1 MDKVKNRTPSV
12 SLKDINFTPILIAV
26 LVLFITFGKL
36 FKKNKFEVKYKF
48 FLFPVILFLWKKR
61 KTSRTDL
68 LLTGL
73 CDSGKTALFS
83 QLLYS
88 KESETFTSITE
99 NVGEYKCNKGVL
111 RLVDIPGHER
121 LRIKFFDQYKSYAK
135 AIVYVV
141 DSVTFQ
147 KDIRDVAE

>member
-1 MDKVKNRTPSV
+1 M
-12 SLKDINFTPILIAV
+12 
-26 LVLFITFGKL
+26 LFSIS
-36 FKKNKFEVKYKF
+36 
-48 FLFPVILFLWKKR
+48 VILFLWKKR
-61 KTSRTDL
+61 RASRTDL

>member
-36 FKKNKFEVKYKF
+36 FKKKLNLRLKLIN
-48 FLFPVILFLWKKR
+48 LFPVILFLWKKR